1 MPPRPTSP
9 MMRKRADRIVPGAN
23 PPPSSEG
30 EETRRP
36 TGLSDA
42 PRRNAASATEGVARP
57 VGSCDKD
64 PAGAPQ
70 AGQKRLASGSS
81 AEHDEQRI
89 VQPRNLAN
97 ATSHVGCAG

>member
-23 PPPSSEG
+23 APPTNKG

-36 TGLSDA
+36 TGLSEG
-42 PRRNAASATEGVARP
+42 PRRNAASATEVVARP

-70 AGQKRLASGSS
+70 AGQKRLASGST
-81 AEHDEQRI
+81 AEHEEQRI
-89 VQPRNLAN
+89 VQYRNLAN
-97 ATSHVGCAG
+97 ATSH